1 MALKPTIYKFR
12 ISLADMDRHHYDNLS
27 LIVAQHPS
35 ETTQRMMARIVAFCI
50 HAQDGLELTKGLSET
65 AEPDIWVKQPNDD
78 ISLWIEIGEPDAE
91 RIKKATRLASNV
103 IVYSFNTKSDVWW
116 QQSATKFKQL
126 NAKFYRFDWQHICQL
141 TELIERTM
149 DMTVTIADQSAFI
162 ATNLGECEVPWDE
175 LQAG

>member
-12 ISLADMDRHHYDNLS
+12 ISLADMDRHHYDNLN

-50 HAQDGLELTKGLSET
+50 NARQGLELTKGLSET
-65 AEPDIWVKQPNDD
+65 AEPDIWIKEANDD
-78 ISLWIEIGEPDAE
+78 ISLWIEIGEPDVE
-91 RIKKATRLASNV
+91 RIKKATRLATNV

-116 QQSATKFKQL
+116 QQSAAKFKQL

-141 TELIERTM
+141 SELIERTM
-149 DMTVTIADQSAFI
+149 DMTVTISDQSAFI
-162 ATNLGECEVPWDE
+162 ASNLGECEVPWDE
-175 LQAG
+175 LQGG